1 MKEEKTKHA
10 ELQNTAVRWLYNL
23 GCSVFPL
30 EVPTENGIAD
40 ALGIKTR
47 DAETVYYIEAKASR
61 SDLMCQKQKDVYAR
75 ATGLL
80 KEKCYY
86 HGLRD
91 SKQIMLLRA
100 QDEDTCERCK
110 MVEQKNAD
118 TGIDFYYF
126 ILADGVNIKEDEYSM
141 FGVLNEQGEIQRRAK
156 RMKRDGDTKRLIQN
170 IAHVLVY
177 KTFGKLY
184 QV

>member
-23 GCSVFPL
+23 GCSVFAL

-47 DAETVYYIEAKASR
+47 DTETVYYIEAKASR
-61 SDLMCQKQKDVYAR
+61 SDLICQKQKDVYSR

-86 HGLRD
+86 HSIKD
-91 SKQIMLLRA
+91 TKQLMLLRA
-100 QDEDTCERCK
+100 ESEYDCTSCK

-118 TGIDFYYF
+118 TGVDFYYF
-126 ILADGVNIKEDEYSM
+126 ILANGVNIKEDEYPM
-141 FGVLNEQGEIQRRAK
+141 FGVLNENGEIKRRAK
-156 RMKRDGDTKRLIQN
+156 RMKRNGDTKRLMQN